1 MLRTTLTLAEF
12 AEMVGISRRFVYS
25 LIERGEAP
33 PLIRIGNRVFI
44 RREAAERWL
53 AARETP
59 HAPAL

>member
-53 AARETP
+53 AARETH